1 MPERQQN
8 IFRSILLGFNIEEDG
23 LNPNASDYLSNILR
37 IRQSNFRRMQAM
49 RRSFAGLGI
58 LLIVI
63 SGAFALLKY
72 AFSDVWRHS
81 LLYSVGLPALL
92 YATIFIAT
100 AFLVNVGQAKQD
112 MEDVLSEMD
121 LRNIGLE
128 EREKRAQKLFQ
139 LHQRELKRYYDQSLA
154 QGLWIFLVGIICLT
168 LGFIVIGITLY
179 EIFINSSA
187 SVTDKII
194 IGVVGAISGILTNFI
209 AAIYMKMFGDT
220 VKSATEFHNR
230 LVATH
235 HLHFGNFLISKIDDN
250 KLRDEALAEVS
261 RAIAKEGIP
270 YTKQNGTGSKKVGK
284 NKQSEEKE

>member
-1 MPERQQN
+1 MKPERQQT
-8 IFRSILLGFNIEEDG
+8 IFRSIVFGYAANEDD
-23 LNPNASDYLSNILR
+23 LDPNASDYLSIRLR
-37 IRQSNFRRMQAM
+37 RRQSFLRRMQAI
-49 RRSFAGLGI
+49 RRFFIIFSI
-58 LLIVI
+58 LSVVFSWNGERPWRVDPITFGSLIYAVMFLAA
-63 SGAFALLKY
+63 AFA
-72 AFSDVWRHS
+72 
-81 LLYSVGLPALL
+81 
-92 YATIFIAT
+92 
-100 AFLVNVGQAKQD
+100 VNVGQAKQD
-112 MEDVLSEMD
+112 MEDILSEID
-121 LRNIGLE
+121 LKNIGLE

-154 QGLWIFLVGIICLT
+154 QGLWIFLVGIVCLT
-168 LGFIVIGITLY
+168 LGFVVIAITLY
-179 EIFINSSA
+179 EIFVNSSA
-187 SVTDKII
+187 TVADKII

-270 YTKQNGTGSKKVGK
+270 YTRQDGTGSKKVAK